1 MGYYE
6 SMIILLP
13 ALLLSLYASSK
24 VKTNFAKYSKV
35 QCRSGMTGYMA
46 AQNILLSQGITDV
59 RIERIRGNL
68 TDHYDP
74 RTRTLRLS
82 DPVYNSNSLSA
93 VSVAAHECGHAVQ
106 HHIGYF
112 PLKFRTAFVP
122 LASLGSNLS
131 MPFIFIGLLMGG
143 YSSSVD
149 ATTSQAV
156 MMVDIG
162 ILLYSF
168 AVLFQVI
175 TLPVEFNA
183 SNRAIK
189 IMLSTGIIDESESKG
204 ARAVLSAAA
213 LTYVAATLSALLS
226 LLRII
231 LVTNRNDE

>member
-13 ALLLSLYASSK
+13 ALILSLYANSK
-24 VKTNFAKYSKV
+24 VKTNFAKYSRV

-46 AQNILLSQGITDV
+46 AQNILLSQGITNV
-59 RIERIRGNL
+59 SIERIRGEL

-82 DPVYNSNSLSA
+82 DPVYNSRSLSA

-106 HHIGYF
+106 HNIGYF

-122 LASLGSNLS
+122 LASFGSRLS

-149 ATTSQAV
+149 ASTSQAV

-183 SNRAIK
+183 SSRAIK

-204 ARAVLSAAA
+204 AKAVLSSAA
-213 LTYVAATLSALLS
+213 LTYIAATLSSLLS

-231 LVTNRNDE
+231 LVTNRNDD